1 MYTCDRLDLH
11 LITVGHRYKGK
22 KSKMLVFVRKMISHN
37 HVKSATLKIKHQPDE
52 YFTRSTYPVNINLLL
67 VGKVICI
74 FI

>member
-11 LITVGHRYKGK
+11 YQLVIDTNESRAKI
-22 KSKMLVFVRKMISHN
+22 MLLFVTKMISHN

-52 YFTRSTYPVNINLLL
+52 YFPQSTYPVNINLLFL
-67 VGKVICI
+67 GKVICI